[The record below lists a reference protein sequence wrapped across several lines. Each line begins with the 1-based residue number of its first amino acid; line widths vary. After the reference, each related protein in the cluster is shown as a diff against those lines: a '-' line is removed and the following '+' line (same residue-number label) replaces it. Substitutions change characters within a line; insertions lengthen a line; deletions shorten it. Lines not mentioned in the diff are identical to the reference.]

1 MGTHSILRVD
11 MAPPDCYITVSNT
24 SNEIIHVLVD
34 EHDMYEIN
42 SEAILC
48 ETILT
53 VGNVI
58 TLMNRETQL
67 WTKTITPDDQYLQIM
82 VYNDTVD
89 TLAYKVSNV
98 AESSLASYFT
108 TNTMLTLTGIGA
120 LVVGIVLGKT
130 MSQ

>member
-1 MGTHSILRVD
+1 
-11 MAPPDCYITVSNT
+11 
-24 SNEIIHVLVD
+24 
-34 EHDMYEIN
+34 MYEIN